1 MAPSAESSASGAA
14 AASASAPAYKR
25 RRVVEEEPDLM
36 SYEDD
41 DDTYEAYIPA
51 SKRKQMELQRIAGR
65 GRVAVAAPGAGTAVE
80 TGADKGGDDDDM
92 GVRQSKTAL
101 LHAARELKALQAK
114 EQKSEAEKAAEEER
128 KILDAHAA
136 RRKLASDM
144 ELAKGISY
152 EEPLKTSW
160 RAPAFVRRRTEQ
172 ENEELRDKHH
182 VLAEG
187 KDIPPLITNFR
198 VSEGWRTCWKGPVA
212 AARACYVLRGARAGP
227 VRRLRSAADACHR
240 RT

>member
-136 RRKLASDM
+136 RRLECASLEHARRLANCDS
-144 ELAKGISY
+144 LARRAAQR
-152 EEPLKTSW
+152 PRP
-160 RAPAFVRRRTEQ
+160 RAPGRGSLAHRRR
-172 ENEELRDKHH
+172 
-182 VLAEG
+182 G
-187 KDIPPLITNFR
+187 
-198 VSEGWRTCWKGPVA
+198 A
-212 AARACYVLRGARAGP
+212 APGDQHG
-227 VRRLRSAADACHR
+227 RRHAAP
-240 RT
+240 